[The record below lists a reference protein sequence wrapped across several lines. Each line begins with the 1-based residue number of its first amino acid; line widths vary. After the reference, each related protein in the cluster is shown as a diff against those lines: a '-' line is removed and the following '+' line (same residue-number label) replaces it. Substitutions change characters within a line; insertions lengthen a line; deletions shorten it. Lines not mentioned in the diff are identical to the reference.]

1 MTKQHIKQLAQI
13 KTINDIKSLN
23 IIDQYEDD
31 HQQCAD
37 VEINGIDVEFL
48 WFDNLGF
55 LEYYEESAKA
65 AAKLLNAIQ
74 YIVYT
79 SIEQF
84 NASEMDDELQTI
96 HLQMNQTFK

>member
-23 IIDQYEDD
+23 IIIMYEDD
-31 HQQCAD
+31 HQQCAE
-37 VEINGIDVEFL
+37 VQINGIDVEFL

-65 AAKLLNAIQ
+65 AAKLLKSIRFIVFAAIEELDD
-74 YIVYT
+74 V
-79 SIEQF
+79 
-84 NASEMDDELQTI
+84 DDELQAI
-96 HLQMNQTFK
+96 YSQLKQELQ